1 MWWTAIALVKV
12 ARAWCAG
19 PGARAAVRRRQ
30 GGALALGLSALGCA
44 SAPEAPEP
52 PPAVI
57 ALAQQYETPT
67 ASLDPWNARAVLER
81 ALPSIETRAVFA
93 GLSFVREIARDASSS
108 VDTDRDYLFDLQG
121 TIRSRTTCPGDN
133 GGGTS
138 RAPDNGLIRLTLGVD
153 RSRIQRAF
161 SGRAER
167 CRYATEVDGAAIDV
181 TVTADLELDLG
192 RPLGLGDPLPEAL
205 LVRASK
211 LSGDIQGDLAAHL
224 ELDLAHFKLGEE
236 GALEMLLDLSDF
248 GLSGTVVLIVGGD
261 QSLGVRVAE
270 GEWICGTTPDE
281 PCELVR

>member
-1 MWWTAIALVKV
+1 MTALAKD
-12 ARAWCAG
+12 
-19 PGARAAVRRRQ
+19 ARAARAAPAARGAERRPQ
-30 GGALALGLSALGCA
+30 GVALALALSALGCA

-67 ASLDPWNARAVLER
+67 ASLDPWTARAALER
-81 ALPSIETRAVFA
+81 ALPSMETRAVFA
-93 GLSFVREIARDASSS
+93 GLSLVREIARDASSS
-108 VDTDRDYLFDLQG
+108 IDTDREYLFDLQG
-121 TIRSRTTCPGDN
+121 AISSRTTCPGFN

-138 RAPDNGLIRLTLGVD
+138 RAEDNGLIRLTLGVT

-167 CRYATEVDGAAIDV
+167 CRYRPEVDGAAVDV

-192 RPLGLGDPLPEAL
+192 RPLGLGEPLPEAL

-224 ELDLAHFKLGEE
+224 ELTLAHFKLREDGT
-236 GALEMLLDLSDF
+236 LETLVDLADF
-248 GLSGTVVLIVGGD
+248 GLSGTAVLSVRAD
-261 QSLGVRVAE
+261 QRLGVRVEE
-270 GEWICGTTPDE
+270 GEWICGPTPNE